1 MADRKFIRIAITTPY
16 FYSGEAA
23 RIEEKLRSSEADYI
37 HIRKPD
43 TTREEIAS
51 LIEAISP
58 DLRQRLTLHDH
69 TDMASKWGAG
79 GIHLNRRCPAVPA
92 GWSGRISVSLHSI
105 EEFRNASGYDYATLS
120 PIFPSISKPGY
131 KGAFNDTELSE
142 FLSSPHKIPVIALGG
157 IDRSR
162 ICRVADMGFDGYAM
176 LGDAWRRHI
185 DTDAFSLQLITNP
198 DTAECAARQAGAAL
212 EGGCRW
218 IQLRWK
224 DAPEPQIIEA
234 AKLIAPLCREYNA
247 IFLIDDHVELVEK
260 TGADGVHLG
269 KNDMPVAEARRI
281 LGPGKIIGATA
292 NTPDD
297 ILHAAQAGA
306 DYVGYGPF
314 RYTTTKKNLSPVLG
328 LEGYRKA
335 EAFCH
340 ETGIRLP
347 IVAIGGITD
356 TDIPDIMQTGI
367 QGIAMSGS
375 INNAPDPVAA
385 ARNITET
392 IRKSIIQ

>member
-1 MADRKFIRIAITTPY
+1 MADRRFIRIAITTPY
-16 FYSGEAA
+16 FYSGEAPQ
-23 RIEEKLRSSEADYI
+23 IEEKLRSGEADYV

-43 TTREEIAS
+43 ATRDEIAS
-51 LIEAISP
+51 LIENVNA

-69 TDMASKWGAG
+69 TEMAATWGVG

-92 GWSGRISVSLHSI
+92 GWSGRISASLHSI
-105 EEFRNASGYDYATLS
+105 EECCNASGYDYATLS
-120 PIFPSISKPGY
+120 PIFPSLSKPGY
-131 KGAFNDTELSE
+131 KGNFNDTELSE
-142 FLSSPHKIPVIALGG
+142 FLSSPHKIPIVALGG
-157 IDRSR
+157 IDHSR
-162 ICRVADMGFDGYAM
+162 ISRVADIGFDGYAM
-176 LGDAWRRHI
+176 LGDAWRRQI
-185 DTDAFSLQLITNP
+185 DIDAFRLQLITNP
-198 DTAECAARQAGAAL
+198 DTAECAAKQAGAAL

-224 DAPEPQIIEA
+224 DAPASQIIEA
-234 AKLIAPLCREYNA
+234 AKLIAPLCREYSA
-247 IFLIDDHVELVEK
+247 IFLLDDHVELVEK

-269 KNDMPVAEARRI
+269 KNDMPVDEARLI

-297 ILHAAQAGA
+297 ILRAAQAGA

-335 EAFCH
+335 EDFCQ

-347 IVAIGGITD
+347 IVAIGGITVA
-356 TDIPDIMQTGI
+356 DIPDIMHTGV

-375 INNAPDPVAA
+375 INNASDPVAA

>member
-16 FYSGEAA
+16 FYPGEAE
-23 RIEEKLRSSEADYI
+23 RIEEKLRSGEADYI

-43 TTREEIAS
+43 ASVDETANLIAAVS
-51 LIEAISP
+51 A
-58 DLRQRLTLHDH
+58 DLRLRLTLHDH
-69 TDMASKWGAG
+69 TDMAATWGAG
-79 GIHLNRRCPAVPA
+79 GIHLNRRYRVVPA
-92 GWSGRISVSLHSI
+92 GWTGRISTSFHSI
-105 EEFRNASGYDYATLS
+105 EELRNAGGYDYATLS

-131 KGAFNDTELSE
+131 TGEFNYRELSE
-142 FLSSPHKIPVIALGG
+142 FLSSPHNIPVIALGG
-157 IDRSR
+157 IDRNR
-162 ICRVADMGFDGYAM
+162 ISRVAEMGFDGYAM
-176 LGDAWRRHI
+176 LGDAWRRPI
-185 DTDAFSLQLITNP
+185 DTRAFRLQLITNP
-198 DTAECAARQAGAAL
+198 DSAESAALQSQKAL

-224 DAPEPQIIEA
+224 DASEPQIVDA
-234 AKLIAPLCREYNA
+234 ARLIAPLCREYNA
-247 IFLIDDHVELVEK
+247 VFLLDDHVELVGC

-269 KNDMPVAEARRI
+269 KNDMPVDRARCI

-297 ILHAAQAGA
+297 ILRAAQAGA

-328 LEGYRKA
+328 LEGYRDA
-335 EAFCH
+335 TAFCRRK
-340 ETGIRLP
+340 GIVLP

-356 TDIPDIMQTGI
+356 ADISGIMQTGV
-367 QGIAMSGS
+367 QGIAVSGS

-385 ARNITET
+385 TRNITET
-392 IRKSIIQ
+392 IIKSI